1 MNKLYIIGAINELK
15 ADIQTKVGNYGIERC
30 SWVDEYRFTMVNYGH
45 YLIIISK
52 GTSTCVGVAFNFS
65 SGPSVARINNQP
77 NTISLETSSGKL
89 KVSSTDGN
97 TFYATC
103 VNIS

>member
-1 MNKLYIIGAINELK
+1 MRLFFVLNT
-15 ADIQTKVGNYGIERC
+15 DMQTKLGNYGIERC
-30 SWVDEYRFTMVNYGH
+30 NWVYEYTFTMVNYGH

-52 GTSTCVGVAFNFS
+52 GASTYVGVAFNFS
-65 SGPSVARINNQP
+65 SGPSVAWINNQP
-77 NTISLETSSGKL
+77 NTISLEISSGKL
-89 KVSSTDGN
+89 KMSSTDSG